1 MDKTLIKQRFAKAVA
16 TYEEE
21 AAVQRQIASH
31 MVELMEKY
39 LPEDVHR
46 NVWEIGCG
54 TGMLTRFYLNR
65 FTPEELYLNDLC
77 PEVKPYLEDV
87 LSSKV
92 TFEAGD
98 AEGMLPPLQTS
109 LLVSC
114 SALQWL
120 EEPVSFLA
128 RCQDAMTSDAF
139 LAFSMFGEDNMK
151 EMCMLAENTLKYYT
165 LDELKDMLARQGL
178 NVLYSEEERIPLQFD
193 SPLDVLRHLKLTGVT
208 GINRQQ
214 WTKGKLESFCRQYKD
229 MFALQDGRVALTYH
243 PVYIIIKK

>member
-16 TYEEE
+16 TYEKE

-39 LPEDVHR
+39 LPEDVHS

-151 EMCMLAENTLKYYT
+151 EMCMLANADKDLSETETMLIGRIGQAMGVE
-165 LDELKDMLARQGL
+165 LDKIQQISQWVIDRIIWL
-178 NVLYSEEERIPLQFD
+178 EE
-193 SPLDVLRHLKLTGVT
+193 
-208 GINRQQ
+208 
-214 WTKGKLESFCRQYKD
+214 GK
-229 MFALQDGRVALTYH
+229 
-243 PVYIIIKK
+243 IIFEKA

>member
-16 TYEEE
+16 TYEKE

-31 MVELMEKY
+31 MVELMEKE

-65 FTPEELYLNDLC
+65 FAPEELHLNDLC

-114 SALQWL
+114 SVLQWL

-165 LDELKDMLARQGL
+165 LDELKDMFARQGL
-178 NVLYSEEERIPLQFD
+178 NVLYFEEERISLQFD

-214 WTKGKLESFCRQYKD
+214 WTKGKLENFCRKYKD
-229 MFALQDGRVALTYH
+229 MFALQDGRVSLTYH